1 MSGTE
6 KLHQYKRS
14 PRSRGKRAGKRSN
27 CHRKPVAFSTEARPP
42 NDIIT
47 PTNGLLLLLLNIPI
61 KLRLIAREPGLHLSL
76 DYRVIIRADLKT
88 ERAESG
94 RPDHGRTRPG
104 QLTLTLF
111 LSMIAD
117 AAQHSWL
124 LQPYSSS
131 GGHHMQQGEPQCAAC
146 SHK

>member
-1 MSGTE
+1 MGLRNSTRIKGVHGAEAEEQEKDVIVTE
-6 KLHQYKRS
+6 NLWHLS
-14 PRSRGKRAGKRSN
+14 L
-27 CHRKPVAFSTEARPP
+27 KPDPP
-42 NDIIT
+42 QRHHN
-47 PTNGLLLLLLNIPI
+47 PANGLLLLLLNIPI

-88 ERAESG
+88 KRVEGG

-104 QLTLTLF
+104 QLTLTPSF
-111 LSMIAD
+111 SMIAD

-124 LQPYSSS
+124 VQLNSSS
-131 GGHHMQQGEPQCAAC
+131 GGHQVQQGEPQCAAC